1 MTLMRPIINT
11 LEALMA
17 DDKDK
22 TNSKSMSFYQIFKN
36 LVPYVKPYKLIILA
50 TLFLTLVG
58 SGLAQVNALVL
69 QYAVDSVS
77 ALVGAENKLKDG
89 FVILTWIT
97 VILLSKE
104 ILVALITFCQRFL
117 GAKLRIS
124 ISKSLALKAVDR
136 ILTYRMSFFSAK
148 DNDAGKLQT
157 RIDRGVESLT
167 RLVNNFFLDILP
179 LVANAVLAL
188 VLMFRSNVKVG
199 LVALCIIPVFFYIT
213 ILQGKKLRG
222 WRENHRH
229 YREAKS
235 HSVLNILQSISV
247 IKSFN
252 REKIESDK
260 QYELQDQITENQLKT
275 TKTGFLFD
283 GLKSFVE
290 QIGVVLIIILSA
302 YLVIQG
308 EMTIGAIM
316 MQVMLY
322 NNVSS
327 PIRQL
332 HRIYDDMN
340 DALVYS
346 EGYFDVISADGEIED
361 RGRVK
366 EETLEPTFVIKNVDF
381 TYPNGPKAL
390 KAVSLTI
397 EKGKITALV
406 GLSGA
411 GKTTLINL
419 LDKFYAPDS
428 GSITLGGIELSEFD
442 TEYLRDKIGIVM
454 QKNHIFDGSIEE
466 NILYGRP
473 NATHEEVVQAA
484 KDAYIYD
491 QIMDLPNQFETP
503 ATQLSGGQQ
512 QRIAIARIFLKN
524 PPILFLDEP
533 TASLDAIATEQ
544 IKNSIDAI
552 KKNRTVVII
561 SHSISQIIDADIIY
575 AMKQGQIVEHGTHE
589 DLYRQKGVYH
599 DIFSA
604 SARSLNIVKLA
615 QTFDIDGDGRIDFMP
630 GEEPIDCERDDFYI
644 LGD

>member
-1 MTLMRPIINT
+1 MS
-11 LEALMA
+11 
-17 DDKDK
+17 DDAEK
-22 TNSKSMSFYQIFKN
+22 TSPKGMSFYQIFKN

-77 ALVGAENKLKDG
+77 ALVGAQDKLKDG

-179 LVANAVLAL
+179 LIANAVLAL
-188 VLMFRSNVKVG
+188 ILMFRSNVKVG

-235 HSVLNILQSISV
+235 HSILNILQSISV

-260 QYELQDQITENQLKT
+260 QYDLQQQITDNQLKT
-275 TKTGFLFD
+275 NKTGFLFD

-290 QIGVVLIIILSA
+290 QIGVVLIIIISA

-346 EGYFDVISADGEIED
+346 EGYFDVISADHAIED
-361 RGRVK
+361 RGSVK
-366 EETLEPTFVIKNVDF
+366 TPDLDPTFVVRDVDF

-390 KAVSLTI
+390 KKVNLTI

-419 LDKFYAPDS
+419 LDKFYEPDS
-428 GSITLGGIELSEFD
+428 GSITLGGIELSQFD
-442 TEYLRDKIGIVM
+442 TEYLRDNIGIVM
-454 QKNHIFDGSIEE
+454 QKNHIFEGSIEE

-473 NATHEEVVQAA
+473 DATHDEVVQAA

-491 QIMDLPNQFETP
+491 QIMDLPKQFESP

-575 AMKQGQIVEHGTHE
+575 AMKQGQIVEHGKHE

-599 DIFSA
+599 DIFDA

-615 QTFDIDGDGRIDFMP
+615 QTFDIDGDGRIDFAP
-630 GEEPIDCERDDFYI
+630 GDEPVDEARDDFYI

>member
-1 MTLMRPIINT
+1 MDAAKEP
-11 LEALMA
+11 
-17 DDKDK
+17 KK
-22 TNSKSMSFYQIFKN
+22 TMSFYSIFLN
-36 LVPYVKPYKLIILA
+36 LIPYIKPYKAIIIGS
-50 TLFLTLVG
+50 LFLTLIG
-58 SGLAQVNALVL
+58 AGLAQVNALVL
-69 QYAVDSVS
+69 QYAVDSVNAIVS
-77 ALVGAENKLKDG
+77 DEVKMEHG
-89 FVILTWIT
+89 FSVLTWIT
-97 VILLSKE
+97 IILLGKE
-104 ILVALITFCQRFL
+104 LLVALITFCQRYL
-117 GAKLRIS
+117 GANLRIS

-136 ILTYRMSFFSAK
+136 ILTYRMAFFGAK

-167 RLVNNFFLDILP
+167 RLVNNFFLDIIP
-179 LVANAVLAL
+179 LIANAVLAL
-188 VLMFRSNVKVG
+188 VLMFQSNVKIG
-199 LVALCIIPVFFYIT
+199 FIALLIIPIFFYIT

-222 WRENHRH
+222 WREMHRH
-229 YREAKS
+229 YRETKS
-235 HSVLNILQSISV
+235 HSILNILQSISV

-252 REKIESDK
+252 REKIEADK
-260 QYELQDQITENQLKT
+260 QYELQNQITDNQLKT
-275 TKTGFLFD
+275 SKTGFLFD

-290 QIGVVLIIILSA
+290 QIGVVIIIITSA
-302 YLVIQG
+302 YLVIHG
-308 EMTIGAIM
+308 EMTVGAIM

-346 EGYFDVISADGEIED
+346 EGYFDVIQADGEIED
-361 RGRVK
+361 RGNK
-366 EETLEPTFVIKNVDF
+366 KSDEFDPTFIIKDVDF

-390 KAVSLTI
+390 KNVSLTI

-419 LDKFYAPDS
+419 LDKFYTPDC
-428 GSITLGGIELSEFD
+428 GSITLGGIELNDID
-442 TEYLRDKIGIVM
+442 TEFLRNHVGIVM
-454 QKNHIFDGSIEE
+454 QKNHIFEGTIEE

-473 NATHEEVVQAA
+473 TATHEEVVQAA

-491 QIMDLPNQFETP
+491 QIMEQPKQFETL

-575 AMKQGQIVEHGTHE
+575 AMKQGQIVEHGKHE
-589 DLYRQKGVYH
+589 DLYKQKGVYH
-599 DIFSA
+599 DIFDA

-615 QTFDIDGDGRIDFMP
+615 QTFDIDGDGKIDIMP
-630 GEEPIDCERDDFYI
+630 NSNVIEDETREDYYI

>member
-1 MTLMRPIINT
+1 MSEEKEKKP
-11 LEALMA
+11 
-17 DDKDK
+17 
-22 TNSKSMSFYQIFKN
+22 MSFYEIYKN
-36 LVPYVKPYKLIILA
+36 LIPYVSPYKGIIIL
-50 TLFLTLVG
+50 TLCLTMLG
-58 SGLAQVNALVL
+58 AGLAQVNAFVL
-69 QYAVDSVS
+69 QYAVDSVNNML
-77 ALVGAENKLKDG
+77 ANPELQEG
-89 FVILTWIT
+89 FTILAWIT
-97 VILLSKE
+97 GILLGKE
-104 ILVALITFCQRFL
+104 ILVALFNFCQRYL

-136 ILTYRMSFFSAK
+136 ILTYRMSFFGAK

-188 VLMFRSNVKVG
+188 FLMFRESVVIG
-199 LVALCIIPVFFYIT
+199 GIALVIIPVFFAIT
-213 ILQGKKLRG
+213 IVQGKKLRG
-222 WRENHRH
+222 WRENHRQ
-229 YREAKS
+229 YRESKN
-235 HSVLNILQSISV
+235 HSMLNLIQSISV

-252 REKIESDK
+252 REPIEAKK
-260 QYELQDQITENQLKT
+260 QYDLQDQITENQLKT
-275 TKTGFLFD
+275 STTGFGFD
-283 GLKSFVE
+283 SLKSFVE
-290 QIGVVLIIILSA
+290 QIGVVIIIIVSS

-308 EMTIGAIM
+308 EMSVGSIM
-316 MQVMLY
+316 MQIMLY

-346 EGYFDVISADGEIED
+346 EGYFDVIKADHEIED
-361 RGRVK
+361 RGEAK
-366 EETLEPTFVIKNVDF
+366 MEAFDSTFVVKNVDF

-390 KAVSLTI
+390 KDINLTI

-419 LDKFYAPDS
+419 LDKFYAPDC
-428 GSITLGGIELSEFD
+428 GSITLGGVELNDID
-442 TEYLRDKIGIVM
+442 TEFLRENVGIVM
-454 QKNHIFDGSIEE
+454 QKNHIFEGTIEE

-473 NATHEEVVQAA
+473 GATHDEVIQAA
-484 KDAYIYD
+484 KDACIYD
-491 QIMDLPNQFETP
+491 QIMEQPKQFETL

-575 AMKQGQIVEHGTHE
+575 AMKQGQIVEHGKHE
-589 DLYRQKGVYH
+589 ELYKQKGVYH
-599 DIFSA
+599 DIFDA

-615 QTFDIDGDGRIDFMP
+615 QTFDIDGDGKIDFMP
-630 GEEPIDCERDDFYI
+630 GTDPEFDEKRDDYYI

>member
-1 MTLMRPIINT
+1 MDAAKEP
-11 LEALMA
+11 
-17 DDKDK
+17 KK
-22 TNSKSMSFYQIFKN
+22 TMSFYSIFLN
-36 LVPYVKPYKLIILA
+36 LIPYIKPYKAIIIGS
-50 TLFLTLVG
+50 LFLTLIG
-58 SGLAQVNALVL
+58 AGLAQVNALVL
-69 QYAVDSVS
+69 QYAVDSVNAIVS
-77 ALVGAENKLKDG
+77 DEVKMEHG
-89 FVILTWIT
+89 FSVLTWIT
-97 VILLSKE
+97 IILLVKE
-104 ILVALITFCQRFL
+104 LLVALITFCQRYL
-117 GAKLRIS
+117 GANLRIS

-136 ILTYRMSFFSAK
+136 ILTYRMAFFGAK

-167 RLVNNFFLDILP
+167 RLVNNFFLDIIP

-188 VLMFRSNVKVG
+188 VLMFQSNVKIG
-199 LVALCIIPVFFYIT
+199 FIALLIIPIFFYIT

-222 WRENHRH
+222 WREMHRH
-229 YREAKS
+229 YRETKS
-235 HSVLNILQSISV
+235 HSILNILQSISV

-252 REKIESDK
+252 REKIEADK
-260 QYELQDQITENQLKT
+260 QYELQNQITDNQLKT
-275 TKTGFLFD
+275 SKTGFLFD

-290 QIGVVLIIILSA
+290 QIGVVIIIITSA
-302 YLVIQG
+302 YLVIHG
-308 EMTIGAIM
+308 EMTVGAIM

-346 EGYFDVISADGEIED
+346 EGYFDVIQADGEIED
-361 RGRVK
+361 RGNK
-366 EETLEPTFVIKNVDF
+366 KSDEFDPTFIIKDVDF

-390 KAVSLTI
+390 KNVSLTI

-419 LDKFYAPDS
+419 LDKFYTPDC
-428 GSITLGGIELSEFD
+428 GSITLGGIELNDID
-442 TEYLRDKIGIVM
+442 TEFLRNHVGIVM
-454 QKNHIFDGSIEE
+454 QKNHIFEGTIEE

-473 NATHEEVVQAA
+473 TATHEEVVQAA

-491 QIMDLPNQFETP
+491 QIMEQPKQFETL

-575 AMKQGQIVEHGTHE
+575 AMKQGQIVEHGKHE
-589 DLYRQKGVYH
+589 DLYKQKGVYH
-599 DIFSA
+599 DIFDA

-615 QTFDIDGDGRIDFMP
+615 QTFDIDGDGKIDIMP
-630 GEEPIDCERDDFYI
+630 NSNVIEDETREDYYI

>member
-1 MTLMRPIINT
+1 MNDI
-11 LEALMA
+11 
-17 DDKDK
+17 KDPK
-22 TNSKSMSFYQIFKN
+22 KPMSFYAIFKN
-36 LVPYVKPYKLIILA
+36 LLPYIKPYKFIIIGS
-50 TLFLTLVG
+50 LFLTLIG
-58 SGLAQVNALVL
+58 AGLAQVNALVL
-69 QYAVDSVS
+69 QYAVDSVNTIVS
-77 ALVGAENKLKDG
+77 SDSELERGLGV
-89 FVILTWIT
+89 LTWISI
-97 VILLSKE
+97 ILLGKE
-104 ILVALITFCQRFL
+104 VLVALITFCQRYL
-117 GAKLRIS
+117 GANLRIS

-136 ILTYRMSFFSAK
+136 ILTYRMAFFSAK

-167 RLVNNFFLDILP
+167 RLVNNFFLDIIP
-179 LVANAVLAL
+179 LIANAILAL
-188 VLMFRSNVKVG
+188 ILMFQSNLKIG
-199 LVALCIIPVFFYIT
+199 AIALLIIPVFFYIT

-235 HSVLNILQSISV
+235 HSILNILQSISV

-252 REKIESDK
+252 REKIEAGK
-260 QYELQDQITENQLKT
+260 QYDLQDQITENQLKT
-275 TKTGFLFD
+275 SKTGFLFD

-290 QIGVVLIIILSA
+290 QIGVVIIIITSA
-302 YLVIQG
+302 YLVIHG
-308 EMTIGAIM
+308 EMTVGAIM

-346 EGYFDVISADGEIED
+346 EGYFDVIHADNEIED
-361 RGRVK
+361 RGNQK
-366 EETLEPTFVIKNVDF
+366 AETFDPTFIIKNVDF

-390 KAVSLTI
+390 KDVSLTI

-419 LDKFYAPDS
+419 LDKFYTPDS
-428 GSITLGGIELSEFD
+428 GTITLGGIPIDQID
-442 TEYLRDKIGIVM
+442 TEFLRDHVGIVM
-454 QKNHIFDGSIEE
+454 QKNHIFEGTIEE

-473 NATHEEVVQAA
+473 DATHEEVIEAA
-484 KDAYIYD
+484 KSAYIYD
-491 QIMDLPNQFETP
+491 QIMEQPKQFETL

-575 AMKQGQIVEHGTHE
+575 AMKQGQIVEHGKHE
-589 DLYRQKGVYH
+589 DLYKQKGVYH
-599 DIFSA
+599 DIFDA

-615 QTFDIDGDGRIDFMP
+615 QTFDIDGDGKIDIMP
-630 GEEPIDCERDDFYI
+630 NKSYIEDESIDDHDI

>member
-1 MTLMRPIINT
+1 MKNT
-11 LEALMA
+11 EE
-17 DDKDK
+17 KK
-22 TNSKSMSFYQIFKN
+22 TQKMMSFFDIFKN
-36 LVPYVKPYKLIILA
+36 LMPYVKPHKVLIGITLLL
-50 TLFLTLVG
+50 TLF
-58 SGLAQVNALVL
+58 SAGLAQVNALVL
-69 QYAVDSVS
+69 EYAVDSVN
-77 ALVGAENKLKDG
+77 ALVSGGGTVSDGAG
-89 FVILTWIT
+89 
-97 VILLSKE
+97 ILLWISLILLGKE
-104 ILVALITFCQRFL
+104 IFVALISFCQRYL
-117 GAKLRIS
+117 GARLRIS
-124 ISKSLALKAVDR
+124 ISKTLALKAVDR
-136 ILTYRMSFFSAK
+136 LLTYRMAFFGAAG
-148 DNDAGKLQT
+148 NDAGKLQT

-179 LVANAVLAL
+179 LVASAVFALAL
-188 VLMFRSNVKVG
+188 MFESNIQIG
-199 LVALCIIPVFFYIT
+199 LIALCIIPVFFYIT

-229 YREAKS
+229 YRESKS
-235 HSVLNILQSISV
+235 HAILNLIQSIAV

-252 REKIESDK
+252 RESIESEK
-260 QYELQDQITENQLKT
+260 QYQLQEDITSNQLKT
-275 TKTGFLFD
+275 NKTGFIFD

-290 QIGVVLIIILSA
+290 QIGVVLIIIASA

-308 EMTIGAIM
+308 EMSVGAIM

-322 NNVSS
+322 HNVSS

-346 EGYFDVISADGEIED
+346 EGYFDVIYADGEIED
-361 RGRVK
+361 RGHEKAENMDAAFVVK
-366 EETLEPTFVIKNVDF
+366 DVSF
-381 TYPNGPKAL
+381 TYPDGPRAL
-390 KAVSLTI
+390 KDVSLTI

-411 GKTTLINL
+411 GKTTLIHL
-419 LDKFYAPDS
+419 LDKFYTPDS
-428 GSITLGGIELSEFD
+428 GSIQLGGVELSELD
-442 TEYLRDKIGIVM
+442 TEYLRNQIGIVM
-454 QKNHIFDGSIEE
+454 QKNHIFEGSVEE

-473 NATHEEVVQAA
+473 SATHEDVIQAA
-484 KDAYIYD
+484 KDAFIYD
-491 QIMDLPNQFETP
+491 QIMALPHQFETP

-561 SHSISQIIDADIIY
+561 SHSISQIIDADMIY
-575 AMKQGQIVEHGTHE
+575 AMKEGQIVEHGKHE
-589 DLYRQKGVYH
+589 DLYRQNGVYH
-599 DIFSA
+599 DIFDA

-615 QTFDIDGDGRIDFMP
+615 QTFDADGDGRIDSLP
-630 GEEPIDCERDDFYI
+630 
-644 LGD
+644 L

>member
-1 MTLMRPIINT
+1 MDS
-11 LEALMA
+11 A
-17 DDKDK
+17 KDTK
-22 TNSKSMSFYQIFKN
+22 KAMSFYSIFLN
-36 LVPYVKPYKLIILA
+36 LIPYIKPYRAIIIGS
-50 TLFLTLVG
+50 LFLTLVG
-58 SGLAQVNALVL
+58 ACLAQVNAFVL
-69 QYAVDSVS
+69 QYAVDSVNAIVS
-77 ALVGAENKLKDG
+77 DDAKLEHG
-89 FVILTWIT
+89 FSVLTWIS

-104 ILVALITFCQRFL
+104 LLVALITFCQRYL
-117 GAKLRIS
+117 GANLRIS

-136 ILTYRMSFFSAK
+136 ILTYRMAFFGAK

-167 RLVNNFFLDILP
+167 RLVNNFFLDIIP

-188 VLMFRSNVKVG
+188 VLMFRSNVKIG
-199 LVALCIIPVFFYIT
+199 FIALLIIPVFFYIT

-222 WRENHRH
+222 WREMHRH
-229 YREAKS
+229 YRETKS
-235 HSVLNILQSISV
+235 HSILNILQSISV

-252 REKIESDK
+252 REKIEAGK
-260 QYELQDQITENQLKT
+260 QYELQNQITENQLKT
-275 TKTGFLFD
+275 SKTGFIFD

-290 QIGVVLIIILSA
+290 QFGVVIIIITSA
-302 YLVIQG
+302 YLVIHD
-308 EMTIGAIM
+308 EMTVGAIM

-346 EGYFDVISADGEIED
+346 EGYFDVIQADGEIED
-361 RGRVK
+361 RGNK
-366 EETLEPTFVIKNVDF
+366 TADDFDPTFIIKDVDF

-390 KAVSLTI
+390 KNVSLTI

-419 LDKFYAPDS
+419 LDKFYTPDC
-428 GSITLGGIELSEFD
+428 GSITLGGIELNDID
-442 TEYLRDKIGIVM
+442 TEFLRNHVGIVM
-454 QKNHIFDGSIEE
+454 QKNHIFEGTIEE

-473 NATHEEVVQAA
+473 DATHEEVVQAA

-491 QIMDLPNQFETP
+491 QIMEQPKQFETL

-575 AMKQGQIVEHGTHE
+575 AMKQGQIVEHGKHE
-589 DLYRQKGVYH
+589 DLYKQKGVYH
-599 DIFSA
+599 DIFDA

-615 QTFDIDGDGRIDFMP
+615 QTFDFDGDGKIDVMP
-630 GEEPIDCERDDFYI
+630 NSNVIEDETREDYYI

>member
-1 MTLMRPIINT
+1 MSEKDDGQEKKEMT
-11 LEALMA
+11 
-17 DDKDK
+17 
-22 TNSKSMSFYQIFKN
+22 FYEIFKN
-36 LVPYVKPYKLIILA
+36 LVPYVKPFKLIIA
-50 TLFLTLVG
+50 CTLLLTLV
-58 SGLAQVNALVL
+58 SAGLAQVNALVL
-69 QYAVDSVS
+69 EYAVDSVNE
-77 ALVGAENKLKDG
+77 LVGTSHQDMFKDG
-89 FVILTWIT
+89 MQILFMISG
-97 VILLSKE
+97 VLLGKE
-104 ILVALITFCQRFL
+104 ILVALTTFCQRFL

-136 ILTYRMSFFSAK
+136 ILTYRMGFFGAK
-148 DNDAGKLQT
+148 DNEAGKLQT

-167 RLVNNFFLDILP
+167 RLVNNFFIDILP
-179 LVANAVLAL
+179 LVASAVCAL
-188 VLMFRSNVKVG
+188 VLMFNSSWKVG
-199 LVALCIIPVFFYIT
+199 LAAVVIIPIFFGIT

-229 YREAKS
+229 YRETKS
-235 HSVLNILQSISV
+235 HSILNLIQSISV

-252 REKIESDK
+252 REPIEAQK
-260 QYELQDQITENQLKT
+260 QYDLQEQITENQLKT
-275 TKTGFLFD
+275 NKTGFIFD
-283 GLKSFVE
+283 GLKQFVE
-290 QIGVVLIIILSA
+290 QLGVVVIIIVSA
-302 YLVIQG
+302 ALVIQG
-308 EMTIGAIM
+308 ELAIGAIM

-346 EGYFDVISADGEIED
+346 EGYFEVIYADEEIEN
-361 RGRVK
+361 RGRTKK
-366 EETLEPTFVIKNVDF
+366 EDFEPTFVVKNVDF

-390 KAVSLTI
+390 KDVSLTI

-419 LDKFYAPDS
+419 LDKFYMPDS
-428 GSITLGGIELSEFD
+428 GSITLGGIELSELD
-442 TEYLRDKIGIVM
+442 TEFLRENIGIVM

-466 NILYGRP
+466 NIRYGRP
-473 NATHEEVVQAA
+473 DATKEEIIQAA

-491 QIMDLPNQFETP
+491 QVMELPKQFETP

-552 KKNRTVVII
+552 KQNRTVIII

-575 AMKQGQIVEHGTHE
+575 AMKQGQIVEHGQHDE
-589 DLYRQKGVYH
+589 LYKQNGVYH
-599 DIFSA
+599 DIFEA

-615 QTFDIDGDGRIDFMP
+615 QTFDIDGDGKIDIYP
-630 GEEPIDCERDDFYI
+630 GQMDITDRERDDYYI

>member
-1 MTLMRPIINT
+1 MSEKEETQ
-11 LEALMA
+11 E
-17 DDKDK
+17 KK
-22 TNSKSMSFYQIFKN
+22 ESEKKGMSFFEIFKN
-36 LVPYVKPYKLIILA
+36 LVPYVKPYKLIIGA
-50 TLFLTLVG
+50 TLLLTLM
-58 SGLAQVNALVL
+58 SAGLAQVNALVL
-69 QYAVDSVS
+69 EYAVNSVNE
-77 ALVGAENKLKDG
+77 LVGTTHQDMFKDG
-89 FVILTWIT
+89 VQILIMISS
-97 VILLSKE
+97 ILLGKE
-104 ILVALITFCQRFL
+104 ILVAVTSFCQKYL

-136 ILTYRMSFFSAK
+136 ILTYRMGFFGAK
-148 DNDAGKLQT
+148 DNEAGKLQT

-179 LVANAVLAL
+179 LVASAICAL
-188 VLMFRSNVKVG
+188 VLMFKSSWKVG
-199 LVALCIIPVFFYIT
+199 IVAVIIIPVFFGIT

-229 YREAKS
+229 YRETKS
-235 HSVLNILQSISV
+235 HSILNLIQSIAV

-252 REKIESDK
+252 REPIEAQK
-260 QYELQDQITENQLKT
+260 QYELQEQITQNQLKT
-275 TKTGFLFD
+275 NKTGFIFD
-283 GLKSFVE
+283 GLKQFVE
-290 QIGVVLIIILSA
+290 QIGVVIIIIISA
-302 YLVIQG
+302 ALVIQG
-308 EMTIGAIM
+308 ELAIGAIM
-316 MQVMLY
+316 MMVMLY

-346 EGYFDVISADGEIED
+346 EGYFDVIYADDEIEN
-361 RGRVK
+361 RGSQKK
-366 EETLEPTFVIKNVDF
+366 EEFDPTFVVKNVDF

-390 KAVSLTI
+390 KDVSLTI

-419 LDKFYAPDS
+419 LDKFYMPDC
-428 GSITLGGIELSEFD
+428 GSITLGGIELSEID
-442 TEYLRDKIGIVM
+442 TEFLRENIGIVM

-466 NILYGRP
+466 NIRYGRP
-473 NATHEEVVQAA
+473 NATKEEIIQAA
-484 KDAYIYD
+484 KDAFIYD
-491 QIMDLPNQFETP
+491 QIMDLPKQFDTP

-552 KKNRTVVII
+552 KQNRTVIII

-575 AMKQGQIVEHGTHE
+575 AMKQGQIVEHGQHDE
-589 DLYRQKGVYH
+589 LYKQKGVYH
-599 DIFSA
+599 DIFDA

-615 QTFDIDGDGRIDFMP
+615 QTFDIDGDGKIDILP
-630 GEEPIDCERDDFYI
+630 GQNDITDMERDDYYI

>member
-1 MTLMRPIINT
+1 MSESSKNEEARPENT
-11 LEALMA
+11 TPE
-17 DDKDK
+17 KQG
-22 TNSKSMSFYQIFKN
+22 MSFLAIFKN
-36 LVPYVKPYKLIILA
+36 LIPYVKPHKVIIVF
-50 TLFLTLVG
+50 TLLLTLV
-58 SGLAQVNALVL
+58 SAGLAQVNALVL
-69 QYAVDSVS
+69 QYAVDSVNE
-77 ALVGAENKLKDG
+77 LVGTKGTLKDG
-89 FVILTWIT
+89 FTILTWIT
-97 VILLSKE
+97 VILLGKE
-104 ILVALITFCQRFL
+104 ILVALISFAQRFL

-124 ISKSLALKAVDR
+124 VSKSLALKAVDR
-136 ILTYRMSFFSAK
+136 ILSYRMSFFSARE
-148 DNDAGKLQT
+148 NDAGKLQT

-179 LVANAVLAL
+179 LVASAVFAL
-188 VLMFRSNVKVG
+188 VLMFQSNVKIG
-199 LVALCIIPVFFYIT
+199 IIALCIIPVFFYIT

-222 WRENHRH
+222 WREKHRH
-229 YREAKS
+229 FRESKS
-235 HSVLNILQSISV
+235 HSILNLIQSISV

-252 REKIESDK
+252 RESIEAQK
-260 QYELQDQITENQLKT
+260 QYDLQENITDNQLKT
-275 TKTGFLFD
+275 SRTGFLFD

-290 QIGVVLIIILSA
+290 QIGVVIIIIASA
-302 YLVIQG
+302 YLVINQ
-308 EMTIGAIM
+308 EMSVGAIM

-346 EGYFDVISADGEIED
+346 EGYFDVIYADSEIED
-361 RGRVK
+361 RGT
-366 EETLEPTFVIKNVDF
+366 EHPESLEPTFVVKNVDF
-381 TYPNGPKAL
+381 QYPNGPKAL
-390 KAVSLTI
+390 KDVSLTI

-419 LDKFYAPDS
+419 LDKFYMPAA
-428 GSITLGGIELSEFD
+428 GSITLGGIELDDID
-442 TEYLRDKIGIVM
+442 TEFLRDHVGIVM

-473 NATHEEVVQAA
+473 GATHEEVVQAA
-484 KDAYIYD
+484 KDAFIYD
-491 QIMDLPNQFETP
+491 QIMELPNKFETP

-575 AMKQGQIVEHGTHE
+575 TMKQGQIVEHGKHE
-589 DLYRQKGVYH
+589 ELYKQKGVYH

-604 SARSLNIVKLA
+604 SARSLNIIKLA

-630 GEEPIDCERDDFYI
+630 GVSGAFDEERDDYYI

>member
-1 MTLMRPIINT
+1 MSETKPEENKPEEVT
-11 LEALMA
+11 G
-17 DDKDK
+17 
-22 TNSKSMSFYQIFKN
+22 SKKPMSFAAIFKN
-36 LVPYVKPYKLIILA
+36 LIPYVSPHKIIIGIILA
-50 TLFLTLVG
+50 LTVLS

-69 QYAVDSVS
+69 NWAVNSVND
-77 ALVGAENKLKDG
+77 LVGTTHQNMFADG
-89 FVILTWIT
+89 FKILVTISS
-97 VILLSKE
+97 ILIAKE
-104 ILVALITFCQRFL
+104 VLVALTSFCQKFL

-124 ISKSLALKAVDR
+124 ISKALALKAVDR
-136 ILTYRMSFFSAK
+136 ILTYRMAFFGAK

-179 LVANAVLAL
+179 LVVSALLAL
-188 VLMFRSNVKVG
+188 GLMFNSSWK
-199 LVALCIIPVFFYIT
+199 VALVSVVVIPIFFGIT

-229 YREAKS
+229 YRETKS
-235 HSVLNILQSISV
+235 HAILNLIQSISV

-252 REKIESDK
+252 REPIESDK
-260 QYELQDQITENQLKT
+260 QYDLQEQITTNQLQT
-275 TKTGFLFD
+275 NRTGFIFD
-283 GLKSFVE
+283 GLKSFIE
-290 QIGVVLIIILSA
+290 QLGVVVIIIISA
-302 YLVIQG
+302 ALVIQG
-308 EMTIGAIM
+308 ELEIGAIM

-346 EGYFDVISADGEIED
+346 EGYFEVISADEEIED
-361 RGRVK
+361 RGSK
-366 EETLEPTFVIKNVDF
+366 KADDFDPTFVVKNVDF

-390 KAVSLTI
+390 KDVSLTI

-419 LDKFYAPDS
+419 LDKFYTPSS
-428 GSITLGGIELSEFD
+428 GSITLGGIPIQEID
-442 TEYLRDKIGIVM
+442 TEFLRDKVGIVM

-473 NATHEEVVQAA
+473 NATHEEVIQAA
-484 KDAYIYD
+484 KDAFIYD
-491 QIMDLPNQFETP
+491 QIMELPKQFETL

-575 AMKQGQIVEHGTHE
+575 AMKQGQIVEHGKHE
-589 DLYRQKGVYH
+589 DLYKQKGVYH
-599 DIFSA
+599 DIFDA

-615 QTFDIDGDGRIDFMP
+615 QTFDIDGDGKIDILP
-630 GEEPIDCERDDFYI
+630 GDDFRDDERDDFYI

>member
-1 MTLMRPIINT
+1 MPDNP
-11 LEALMA
+11 EVQ
-17 DDKDK
+17 DKK
-22 TNSKSMSFYQIFKN
+22 PGMPEPPSGPSMSFYAIFKN
-36 LVPYVKPYKLIILA
+36 LVPYVKPYKFIILA
-50 TLFLTLVG
+50 TLILTLAG
-58 SGLAQVNALVL
+58 AGLAQVNALVL
-69 QYAVDSVS
+69 QYTVDEVTKLTTSSDAISQGLGVLVWVS
-77 ALVGAENKLKDG
+77 
-89 FVILTWIT
+89 
-97 VILLSKE
+97 VILLGKE
-104 ILVALITFCQRFL
+104 LFVALVQFLQKFL
-117 GAKLRIS
+117 GVRLRVS
-124 ISKSLALKAVDR
+124 ISKVLALKAVDR
-136 ILTYRMSFFSAK
+136 ILTYRMTFFSDK
-148 DNDAGKLQT
+148 SNDAGKLQT

-188 VLMFRSNVKVG
+188 FLMFKSSIVVG
-199 LVALCIIPVFFYIT
+199 LIALAIIPVYFWIT

-222 WRENHRH
+222 WREMHRH
-229 YREAKS
+229 FRESKS
-235 HSVLNILQSISV
+235 HSILNLIQSISV

-252 REKIESDK
+252 REQIESDK
-260 QYELQDQITENQLKT
+260 QYELQEQIKENQLKT
-275 TKTGFLFD
+275 SKTGFFFD
-283 GLKSFVE
+283 GLKSFIE
-290 QIGVVLIIILSA
+290 QIGVVLVIIASA

-308 EMTIGAIM
+308 EEGMTIGSIM
-316 MQVMLY
+316 MMVMLY

-346 EGYFDVISADGEIED
+346 EGYFDVIGADAQIED
-361 RGRVK
+361 RGHKK
-366 EETLEPTFVIKNVDF
+366 EELPDTTFVVNNVDF
-381 TYPNGPKAL
+381 VYPNGPEAL
-390 KAVSLTI
+390 KDVSLTI

-419 LDKFYAPDS
+419 LDKFYEPSA
-428 GSITLGGIELSEFD
+428 GTITLGGIDLKEID
-442 TEYLRDKIGIVM
+442 TEFLRDKVGIVM

-473 NATHEEVVQAA
+473 SATHEEVVEAA
-484 KDAYIYD
+484 KSAFIYD
-491 QIMDLPNQFETP
+491 QIMELPKQFETP

-552 KKNRTVVII
+552 KKNRTVIII

-575 AMKQGQIVEHGTHE
+575 AMKQGQIVEHGKHE
-589 DLYRQKGVYH
+589 DLYKQKGVYH
-599 DIFSA
+599 DIFDA

-615 QTFDIDGDGRIDFMP
+615 QTFDIDGDGRIDVMP
-630 GEEPIDCERDDFYI
+630 GQTEILDDRRDDYYI
-644 LGD
+644 LGE

>member
-1 MTLMRPIINT
+1 
-11 LEALMA
+11 MA
-17 DDKDK
+17 ESSEPQKQ
-22 TNSKSMSFYQIFKN
+22 MSFYAIFKN
-36 LVPYVKPYKLIILA
+36 LVPYVKPYKFIILG
-50 TLFLTLVG
+50 TLLLTLLG
-58 SGLAQVNALVL
+58 AGLAQVNALVL
-69 QYAVDSVS
+69 EYAVNSVNDF
-77 ALVGAENKLKDG
+77 VRVEHAEPFKEGLS
-89 FVILTWIT
+89 ILIT
-97 VILLSKE
+97 VASILLGKE
-104 ILVALITFCQRFL
+104 ILVAVSQFCQRFL

-124 ISKSLALKAVDR
+124 MSKSLALKAVER
-136 ILTYRMSFFSAK
+136 ILKYRMAFFSAR
-148 DNDAGKLQT
+148 DNEAGKLQT

-167 RLVNNFFLDILP
+167 RLVNNFFLDIMP
-179 LVANAVLAL
+179 LIASSVFAL
-188 VLMFRSNVKVG
+188 VLMFQSSWK
-199 LVALCIIPVFFYIT
+199 VALVSVVVIPVFFGIT
-213 ILQGKKLRG
+213 TLQGKKLRG

-235 HSVLNILQSISV
+235 HSVLNLIQSISV

-252 REKIESDK
+252 REPIENQK
-260 QYELQDQITENQLKT
+260 QCDLQEQITQNQLST
-275 TKTGFLFD
+275 MRTGFMFD
-283 GLKSFVE
+283 GLKSLIE
-290 QIGVVLIIILSA
+290 QLGVVVIIVLSA
-302 YLVIQG
+302 ALVIQG
-308 EMTIGAIM
+308 ELAIGAIM

-346 EGYFDVISADGEIED
+346 EGYFDVINADSEIED
-361 RGRVK
+361 AGTERRDSFD
-366 EETLEPTFVIKNVDF
+366 PTFVVSHVDF
-381 TYPNGPKAL
+381 QYPNGTKAL
-390 KAVSLTI
+390 RDVSITI

-419 LDKFYAPDS
+419 LDKFYMPSA
-428 GSITLGGIELSEFD
+428 GTITLGGIDLRDID
-442 TEYLRDKIGIVM
+442 TEFLRENVGIVM
-454 QKNHIFDGSIEE
+454 QKNHIFDGTIEE
-466 NILYGRP
+466 NIRYGRP
-473 NATHEEVVQAA
+473 DATHEEIVQAA
-484 KDAYIYD
+484 KDAFIYD
-491 QIMDLPNQFETP
+491 QIMDLPQQFESA

-575 AMKQGQIVEHGTHE
+575 AMKQGQIVEHGVHE
-589 DLYRQKGVYH
+589 ELYRQNGVYH
-599 DIFSA
+599 DIFDA

-615 QTFDIDGDGRIDFMP
+615 KTYDMDGDGRVDDP
-630 GEEPIDCERDDFYI
+630 LDARDPYDEDREDHYI

>member
-1 MTLMRPIINT
+1 
-11 LEALMA
+11 
-17 DDKDK
+17 
-22 TNSKSMSFYQIFKN
+22 MSFYQIFKN
-36 LVPYVKPYKLIILA
+36 LIPYVKPYKLIILA

-58 SGLAQVNALVL
+58 SVLAQVNALVL

-77 ALVGAENKLKDG
+77 ALVGAQDKLKDG

-97 VILLSKE
+97 AILLGKE

-124 ISKSLALKAVDR
+124 ISKRLALKAVDR

-179 LVANAVLAL
+179 LIANAVLAL
-188 VLMFRSNVKVG
+188 ILMFRSNVKVG

-235 HSVLNILQSISV
+235 HSILNILQSISV

-260 QYELQDQITENQLKT
+260 QYDLQQQITDNQLKT
-275 TKTGFLFD
+275 NKTGFLFD

-290 QIGVVLIIILSA
+290 QIGVVLIIIISA

-346 EGYFDVISADGEIED
+346 EGYFDVISADQEIED
-361 RGRVK
+361 RGSVK
-366 EETLEPTFVIKNVDF
+366 TPDLDPTFVVRDVDF

-390 KAVSLTI
+390 KKVSLTI

-419 LDKFYAPDS
+419 LDKFYEPDS
-428 GSITLGGIELSEFD
+428 GSITLGGIELSQFD
-442 TEYLRDKIGIVM
+442 TEYLRDNIGIVM
-454 QKNHIFDGSIEE
+454 QKNHIFEGSIEE

-473 NATHEEVVQAA
+473 DATHDEVVQAA

-491 QIMDLPNQFETP
+491 QIMDLPKQFESP

-575 AMKQGQIVEHGTHE
+575 AMKQGQIVEHGKHE

-599 DIFSA
+599 DIFDA

-615 QTFDIDGDGRIDFMP
+615 QTFDIDGDGRIDFTP
-630 GEEPIDCERDDFYI
+630 GDEPIDEARDDYYI

>member
-1 MTLMRPIINT
+1 MPNDA
-11 LEALMA
+11 E
-17 DDKDK
+17 KPSPK
-22 TNSKSMSFYQIFKN
+22 GMSFYQIFKN
-36 LVPYVKPYKLIILA
+36 LIPYVKPYKLIILA

-58 SGLAQVNALVL
+58 SVLAQVNALVL

-77 ALVGAENKLKDG
+77 ALVGAQDKLKDG

-97 VILLSKE
+97 AILLGKE

-124 ISKSLALKAVDR
+124 ISKRLALKAVDR

-179 LVANAVLAL
+179 LIANAVLAL
-188 VLMFRSNVKVG
+188 ILMFRSNVKVG

-235 HSVLNILQSISV
+235 HSILNILQSISV

-260 QYELQDQITENQLKT
+260 QYDLQQQITDNQLKT
-275 TKTGFLFD
+275 NKTGFLFD

-290 QIGVVLIIILSA
+290 QIGVVLIIIISA

-346 EGYFDVISADGEIED
+346 EGYFDVISADQEIED
-361 RGRVK
+361 RGSVK
-366 EETLEPTFVIKNVDF
+366 TPDLDPTFVVRDVDF

-390 KAVSLTI
+390 KKVSLTI

-419 LDKFYAPDS
+419 LDKFYEPDS
-428 GSITLGGIELSEFD
+428 GSITLGGIELSQFD
-442 TEYLRDKIGIVM
+442 TEYLRDNIGIVM
-454 QKNHIFDGSIEE
+454 QKNHIFEGSIEE

-473 NATHEEVVQAA
+473 DATHDEVVQAA

-491 QIMDLPNQFETP
+491 QIMDLPKQFESP

-575 AMKQGQIVEHGTHE
+575 AMKQGQIVEHGKHE

-599 DIFSA
+599 DIFDA

-615 QTFDIDGDGRIDFMP
+615 QTFDIDGDGRIDFTP
-630 GEEPIDCERDDFYI
+630 GDEPIDEARDDYYI

>member
-1 MTLMRPIINT
+1 MPNDA
-11 LEALMA
+11 E
-17 DDKDK
+17 KPSPK
-22 TNSKSMSFYQIFKN
+22 GMSFYQIFKN
-36 LVPYVKPYKLIILA
+36 LIPYVKPYKLIILA

-58 SGLAQVNALVL
+58 SVLAQVNALVL

-77 ALVGAENKLKDG
+77 ALVGAQDKLKDG

-97 VILLSKE
+97 AILLGKE

-124 ISKSLALKAVDR
+124 ISKRLALKAVDR

-179 LVANAVLAL
+179 LIANAVLAL
-188 VLMFRSNVKVG
+188 ILMFRSNVKVG

-235 HSVLNILQSISV
+235 HSILNILQSISV

-260 QYELQDQITENQLKT
+260 QYDLQQQITDNQLRT
-275 TKTGFLFD
+275 NKTGFLFD

-290 QIGVVLIIILSA
+290 QIGVVLIIIISA

-346 EGYFDVISADGEIED
+346 EGYFDVISADQEIED
-361 RGRVK
+361 RGSVK
-366 EETLEPTFVIKNVDF
+366 TPDLDPTFVVRDVDF

-390 KAVSLTI
+390 KKVSLTI

-419 LDKFYAPDS
+419 LDKFYEPDS
-428 GSITLGGIELSEFD
+428 GSITLGGIELSQFD
-442 TEYLRDKIGIVM
+442 TEYLRDNIGIVM
-454 QKNHIFDGSIEE
+454 QKNHIFEGSIEE

-473 NATHEEVVQAA
+473 DATHDEVVQAA

-491 QIMDLPNQFETP
+491 QIMDLPKQFESP

-575 AMKQGQIVEHGTHE
+575 AMKQGQIVEHGKHE

-599 DIFSA
+599 DIFDA

-615 QTFDIDGDGRIDFMP
+615 QTFDIDGDGRIDFTP
-630 GEEPIDCERDDFYI
+630 GDEPIDEARDDYYI